1 MCLVTGPLSGELR
14 SPPVWDP
21 EPLLCRRRPRPRDL
35 RGLRH
40 CALIPLDRLRVFL
53 FKVIYQSIHRI
64 AVLGSLARKPS
75 PQVGHGGGPQVPS
88 ALRCPD
94 VRRPKWASR
103 SWKGSGSKT
112 PGPPLNARERV
123 GGAED
128 CSRSRPHPRL
138 PDPRAIPP
146 SGARVALASVT
157 VAGWLSRRPLV
168 GPFLLYSVQTLPR
181 RGQGTSWSC

>member
-1 MCLVTGPLSGELR
+1 MPSHGATLGGAEVSSGLGPGA
-14 SPPVWDP
+14 P
-21 EPLLCRRRPRPRDL
+21 LCRRRPRPHNL
-35 RGLRH
+35 RGLRP
-40 CALIPLDRLRVFL
+40 CALIPLGRLKVFL

-64 AVLGSLARKPS
+64 TLLGSLARKPS
-75 PQVGHGGGPQVPS
+75 PQVGHRAGPQVPS
-88 ALRCPD
+88 VLGCPD
-94 VRRPKWASR
+94 VRRLKWATR

-112 PGPPLNARERV
+112 PVSPLNARERV
-123 GGAED
+123 GGAEG
-128 CSRSRPHPRL
+128 CSRSRLHPGL
-138 PDPRAIPP
+138 PDPPAIPP